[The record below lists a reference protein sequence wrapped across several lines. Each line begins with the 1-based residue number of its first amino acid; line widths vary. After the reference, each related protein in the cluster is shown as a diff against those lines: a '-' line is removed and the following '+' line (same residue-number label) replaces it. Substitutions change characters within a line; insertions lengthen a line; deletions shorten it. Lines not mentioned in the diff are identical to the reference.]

1 MKSHGRR
8 LLVTLS
14 SLSCYGCVTPHMNL
28 VPRGTRPFNGKERFY
43 TVVAADFI
51 DSKMCEKISPK
62 HRGWTWA
69 VRSGMSMPAGTEV
82 HHEFRVPH
90 RRSAALEYISG
101 SVGGAGRATAVAA
114 GRARR

>member
-14 SLSCYGCVTPHMNL
+14 SLLCYGCATRHLNL
-28 VPRGTRPFNGKERFY
+28 VPRGTRPPNGKERFY

-62 HRGWTWA
+62 AITETWGPDMGCSQWYVDA
-69 VRSGMSMPAGTEV
+69 RPHGGT
-82 HHEFRVPH
+82 
-90 RRSAALEYISG
+90 S
-101 SVGGAGRATAVAA
+101 
-114 GRARR
+114 